1 MASGKPRHARHA
13 RSRQRPHRQ
22 RRCRRARRCR
32 RMHQHAHHQPPLAVG
47 VRQPPAHLLVP
58 PSQTLTPGDGGLS
71 VRNQPLRPTVPRPCP
86 DGSGARHKG
95 SRRQNPNHG
104 PSKSSC
110 HDSKRKGSRHR
121 SRIPSNCCS
130 LLLIVG
136 CSSFLA
142 RPERKRCSILWLCN
156 TRPRALANEP
166 LGTAW
171 IGSACTTFFSR
182 HMPAWAL

>member
-1 MASGKPRHARHA
+1 MASGKPQHAKRA
-13 RSRQRPHRQ
+13 RSRQRPHR
-22 RRCRRARRCR
+22 RCRCRRARRHR
-32 RMHQHAHHQPPLAVG
+32 RLHQHAHHQPALAVG
-47 VRQPPAHLLVP
+47 VRKPPAHLLVP
-58 PSQTLTPGDGGLS
+58 PPQTLTHGTEAYLSETNRSAQRFGGPTLT
-71 VRNQPLRPTVPRPCP
+71 VRGP
-86 DGSGARHKG
+86 RHKG
-95 SRRQNPNHG
+95 SRRQNPNHD

-121 SRIPSNCCS
+121 SRIPSNCCG

-156 TRPRALANEP
+156 TRLRALANEP